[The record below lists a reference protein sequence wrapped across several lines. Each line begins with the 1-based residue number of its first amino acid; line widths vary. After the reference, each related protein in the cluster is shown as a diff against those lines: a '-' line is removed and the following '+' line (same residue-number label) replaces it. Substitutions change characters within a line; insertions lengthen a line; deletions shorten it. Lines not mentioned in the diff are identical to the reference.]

1 MMLRE
6 SLTATGPLSERTPVL
21 PMAALLTAVL
31 AVGLVYVAVVPIP
44 AWFPFAHVLLPAG
57 VALMLALGLLA
68 MMPARWLFSEAFLLR
83 HAFNQMHGAGSGR
96 YSTALATVIATHD
109 KASRIRRI
117 APATQPDIRA
127 LLNGTAD
134 RFDQIARSL
143 FYQPQELPR
152 IQAVLSRAEL
162 VVEAIETH
170 GDLRRAPAV
179 LARMSRRA
187 ARACARASRRCTM
200 CLTMSMRGRWRRSST
215 RWTSRHPPRKPCCAD
230 DLPRRPAGPAGPP
243 NQQ

>member
-170 GDLRRAPAV
+170 GDLR
-179 LARMSRRA
+179 
-187 ARACARASRRCTM
+187 ARAGGAGKDVEVSRARLRSSLAALHDVLDDVDARAVAS
-200 CLTMSMRGRWRRSST
+200 LLDKVDIASST
-215 RWTSRHPPRKPCCAD
+215 AET
-230 DLPRRPAGPAGPP
+230 LLRR
-243 NQQ
+243 